1 MPLTLPNLDDRT
13 YADLVEEAR
22 GLLVTYAPALTNHNP
37 SDPLITLTEM
47 FAYFTEVL
55 LFRQNLITDA
65 NRTAFLRLLNGPQ
78 WQPVDPLDVE
88 VRKAVLTARQTDRAV
103 TAADYERLAL
113 AADPPRVMRAHC
125 VPGLDLSIEDPVDRL
140 RERRS
145 HVSVVVVLALPPEP
159 DPDKAAKARKVE
171 RDAIAANLDPRRL
184 LGTQVNVVDP
194 GFIPI
199 RVRVTVRLLPDARE
213 ADVRPR
219 ITAALNKWFDRLVG
233 GRDGTGWP
241 FGRTVYVS
249 EIYQLLDGIAG
260 VDFVTRT
267 PGDQPQ
273 SLLDELVTTATPAA
287 IIRNA
292 QQELVGIGL
301 HPDELVMAQIADAD
315 IVFED
320 AAS

>member
-65 NRTAFLRLLNGPQ
+65 NRTAFVRLLNGPD
-78 WQPVDPLDVE
+78 WQPVDALDVE

-103 TAADYERLAL
+103 TAADFERLAL
-113 AADPPRVMRAHC
+113 AADPVHVVRAHC
-125 VPGLDLSIEDPVDRL
+125 VPGLDLSISDPVDRL
-140 RERRS
+140 RDRPS
-145 HVSVVVVLALPPEP
+145 HVSVVVVRVGAVALET
-159 DPDKAAKARKVE
+159 
-171 RDAIAANLDPRRL
+171 IADYLTPRRL

-194 GFIPI
+194 RLITI
-199 RVRVTVRLLPDARE
+199 HVRVTVHLLPDARAE
-213 ADVRPR
+213 DVRPR
-219 ITAALNKWFDRLVG
+219 IKDALTRWFDAFVG

-267 PGDQPQ
+267 PGDPQ
-273 SLLDELVTTATPAA
+273 MLDELMTPSASA
-287 IIRNA
+287 VLMRND
-292 QQELVGIGL
+292 QNELVGIGL
-301 HPDELVMAQIADAD
+301 QPDELIKAPAADEDITAD
-315 IVFED
+315 IVIED
-320 AAS
+320 AAP